1 MPVLVDTNV
10 ISDVIHLDPRWKPWS
25 TDRLVEYFG
34 QLLINPMIFAELSCR
49 ESSAEALDRTLAPF
63 ELAYQEIPKPALFL
77 AAQAFLTYRKRGG
90 TRTAPLPDFFIG
102 AHAAVLGI
110 PILTRDPG
118 RYQAYFPEVELIT
131 P

>member
-10 ISDVIHLDPRWKPWS
+10 LSDVIHLDAQWKPWS

-34 QLLINPMIFAELSCR
+34 HILINPMVYAELSCR
-49 ESSAEALDRTLAPF
+49 ERSAEALDRTLAPF
-63 ELAYQEIPKPALFL
+63 ELDYQEIPKPALFL

-90 TRTAPLPDFFIG
+90 TKTAPLPDFFIG
-102 AHAAVLGI
+102 AHAATLGI
-110 PILTRDPG
+110 PLLTRDEG
-118 RYQAYFPEVELIT
+118 RYRTYFPDVELIT